1 MQEKIIFWFRRDLR
15 LHDNIALFHALQHQ
29 NVQAIFIFDDN
40 ILSDLKDKYDAR
52 VSFIYYQL
60 QEINSQ
66 LLAVNSSL
74 QVFHGKPLEIFKQL
88 SDDQSITKVFC
99 NEDYE
104 PYAIKRDFEVK
115 QFLAT
120 KNIHFQSFTD
130 HIIFH
135 PNEIKKEDNSAYT
148 VFTPYSKKWKLK
160 LANTEVQDFPSE
172 NFLHNFSIEKFNFPT
187 LQSIGFEKSTIKI
200 PEYNLTE
207 NLIKNYHLQRDF
219 PSLEATSHLS
229 VHLRFGTISIRKIVK
244 FVKERNEIF
253 LNELIWR
260 EFFIQILYHFPT
272 VIHQSFKPKYGAIQW
287 KNNAHYFECW
297 KQGKTGFPIVDAG
310 MRELNTTGFMHN
322 RVRMIAANFLCK
334 ILQIDWRL
342 GEAYFAEKLL
352 DFELASNNGNWQWSS
367 SSGCDASPYFRI
379 FNPELQT
386 KKFDKDFYYI
396 KKWVKEWN
404 TLEYPVPIVDIKT
417 ARDTTLEMYKN
428 ALN

>member
-52 VSFIYYQL
+52 VSFIYHQL
-60 QEINSQ
+60 QKINSQ
-66 LLAVNSSL
+66 LLAVNATL

-88 SDDQSITKVFC
+88 VDNQDITKVFC

-120 KNIHFQSFTD
+120 KNVHFQSFTD
-130 HIIFH
+130 HIVFH
-135 PNEIKKEDNSAYT
+135 PNEVKKDDNSPYT

-160 LANTEVQDFPSE
+160 LANTTIQDFPSE
-172 NFLHNFSIEKFNFPT
+172 NFHHNFCTEKFDFPT

-244 FVKERNEIF
+244 FAKERNEIF

-272 VIHQSFKPKYGAIQW
+272 VIHQSFKPKYDAIQW

-310 MRELNTTGFMHN
+310 MRELNARGFMHN
-322 RVRMIAANFLCK
+322 RVRMIVANFLCK

-379 FNPELQT
+379 FNPDLQT
-386 KKFDKDFYYI
+386 EKFDKDFYYI

-404 TLEYPVPIVDIKT
+404 TLEYPAPIVDIKT
-417 ARDTTLEMYKN
+417 ARNATLQMYKN